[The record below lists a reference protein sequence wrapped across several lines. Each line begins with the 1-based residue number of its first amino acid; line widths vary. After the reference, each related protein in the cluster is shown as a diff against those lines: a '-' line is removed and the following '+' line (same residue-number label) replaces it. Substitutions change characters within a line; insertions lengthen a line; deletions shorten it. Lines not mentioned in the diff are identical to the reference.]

1 MTITAHFRRHF
12 LARAAKVVALA
23 VSGTVRLSRVS
34 AFATLGAR
42 LGGAE
47 RKLVGVVFSELHPAA
62 INLQRDKQYA

>member
-1 MTITAHFRRHF
+1 
-12 LARAAKVVALA
+12 VALA
-23 VSGTVRLSRVS
+23 VSGTVGLSRVS